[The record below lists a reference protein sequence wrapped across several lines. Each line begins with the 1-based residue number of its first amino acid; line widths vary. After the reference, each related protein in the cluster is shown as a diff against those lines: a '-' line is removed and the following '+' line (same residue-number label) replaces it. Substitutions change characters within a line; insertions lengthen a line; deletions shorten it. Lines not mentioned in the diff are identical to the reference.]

1 MAQVEIYDTTLRDG
15 TQQEGIS
22 LSVEDKLRIAT
33 KLDALGID
41 YIEGGWPG
49 ANPKDAE
56 FFQKAKSLKLTH
68 SQIVAFSSTRRPNT
82 SVEHD
87 PSLKHVLEAE
97 TSVVTLVGKTW
108 DMQVTDVLRTNLE
121 ENLAMISDSIAHL
134 KVNGRK
140 AFLDAEHFFDGY
152 KANSDYATQCVR
164 VAIDAGA
171 DCVVLCDTNGGTL
184 PHEVSDIVTKLL
196 ADVPGAQL
204 AIHPHN
210 DGDVAVANA
219 LAAIM
224 AGVTQVQ
231 GTINGI
237 GERCGNANLLSVIA
251 DLKLKMGI
259 HCVTDEQLST
269 LAEISNFVYDIINR
283 TPNPYQPYVGSSA
296 FSHKAGL
303 HASAVAKV
311 AESYQHIE
319 PALVG
324 NTNHILI
331 SELAGRSNVLQKMDE
346 MQIAASPEVVQ
357 AALATIKEQESRGFQ
372 YEGADASFEMLVRR
386 TLPDY
391 VPAFELVNFAVTVK
405 KHQTVG
411 AVSSDDATCD
421 ADIKIQ
427 VDGHIKHNIAAGNG
441 PVNALDNAARKSLLE
456 FYPNLLAVKL
466 LDYKVRVVD
475 QGSGTE
481 SMVRVLIDSTDGDVT
496 WQTVGCSANIIEAS
510 WMALHDSLEWWLL
523 GHQK

>member
-1 MAQVEIYDTTLRDG
+1 MAHVELYDTTLRDG

-22 LSVEDKLRIAT
+22 LSVEDKLKIT
-33 KLDALGID
+33 KRLDALGID

-56 FFQKAKSLKLTH
+56 FFEKAKLLELNH
-68 SQIVAFSSTRRPNT
+68 SRIVAFGSTRRPNG
-82 SVEHD
+82 SAKHD

-121 ENLAMISDSIAHL
+121 ENLAMISDSIDHL
-134 KVNGRK
+134 KANGRK
-140 AFLDAEHFFDGY
+140 VFLDAEHFFDGY

-164 VAIDAGA
+164 VAIEAGA

-196 ADVPGAQL
+196 VDVPEAAL

-231 GTINGI
+231 GTINGV

-251 DLKLKMGI
+251 DLKIKMGI
-259 HCVTDEQLST
+259 DCVTDEQLGT
-269 LAEISNFVYDIINR
+269 LAEISNFVYEIINR

-319 PALVG
+319 PERVG

-346 MQIAASPEVVQ
+346 MNIPASPEVVQ
-357 AALATIKEQESRGFQ
+357 TALATIKQQEARGFQ

-386 TLPDY
+386 SLPDY
-391 VPAFELVNFAVTVK
+391 VPAFELVDFAVTVE
-405 KHQTVG
+405 KHRTAG
-411 AVSSDDATCD
+411 GSTPDNTTCN

-427 VDGHIKHNIAAGNG
+427 VDGNAKHNRSEGNG
-441 PVNALDNAARKSLLE
+441 PVNALDSAARKSLLE
-456 FYPNLLAVKL
+456 FYPNLSVVKL

-481 SMVRVLIDSTDGDVT
+481 SMVRVLIDSTDGDLT
-496 WQTVGCSANIIEAS
+496 WQTVGCSADIIEAS
-510 WMALHDSLEWWLL
+510 WMALQDSLEWWLL
-523 GHQK
+523 GHET